1 MSGFPAVKNDKYHE
15 KLAQAVKEL
24 EALRPNRYAA
34 PEVNGSPPDPAVDLT
49 VIVPVFNTEN
59 YVLDCVHSIL
69 EQKTAYAM
77 QIILVN
83 DGSTDS
89 SASRIAC
96 LEASPGVTVI
106 HTENRGISAARNTG
120 LDLAVGRYIMFVDSD
135 DILPKDCVQRLVETA
150 ERYSA
155 SLVGGN
161 FRTFTGSQE
170 ISQEGLGT
178 SPADMRTISGRAGI
192 LSLPGYVWGKVY
204 DRRLFSGCR
213 FPLNLEFE
221 DTLVHL
227 LLYPK
232 CAQVMWIS
240 DVVYFYR
247 KNPNGISATHQRGNR
262 SIDTLWVVEAL
273 LKQRKRLKL
282 EIDAADYAFLLG
294 QLSWMTCSRMLHY
307 PLGTLRAA
315 FYVGCE
321 ILRQNQPDVKVLSL
335 PLKYLDSAF
344 INRRFWQ
351 WMICSGLMLFQRKAS
366 FLIWNR
372 AFGRKGG
379 GC

>member
-1 MSGFPAVKNDKYHE
+1 MSGVPADKNDKYHK

-69 EQKTAYAM
+69 EQKTTYTM

-89 SASRIAC
+89 SARRIAY

-106 HTENRGISAARNTG
+106 HTENRGVSAARNTG

-135 DILPKDCVQRLVETA
+135 DILPKDCVQRLMETA

-170 ISQEGLGT
+170 ISQEGLEK
-178 SPADMRTISGRAGI
+178 SPPNMRAISGRAGI
-192 LSLPGYVWGKVY
+192 LSLPGYAWGKVY
-204 DRRLFSGCR
+204 DRRLFSDCR
-213 FPLNLEFE
+213 FPPNLVYE

-232 CAQVMWIS
+232 CKQVIWIS

-262 SIDTLWVVEAL
+262 SIDTLWVVEVL
-273 LKQRKRLKL
+273 LKQRKSLNL

-294 QLSWMTCSRMLHY
+294 QLSWMTCSRMLCY

-321 ILRQNQPDVKVLSL
+321 ILRQNQPEVKELSL

-344 INRRFWQ
+344 INRRFWR

-366 FLIWNR
+366 SLIWNR
-372 AFGRKGG
+372 GFGRKGG
-379 GC
+379 GR